1 MLLSVCNCFLNYT
14 LTSLR
19 FSLHNLKKTRFNC
32 EKFLGPL
39 HILTNSHTKERAVV
53 LQCYKFIYF
62 FFQARCIFLAD
73 FKDFKASSAWFHFS
87 QGWCSFVW
95 RLDCFPIMFKASSFQ
110 QWAIALRSEKSL
122 NSSFKSSDY
131 RGDRQKSTPKKLI
144 CSPGTNFHYA
154 LTFISKDTCLVA
166 TLTWILQAQLSGT
179 EQILVSNN

>member
-1 MLLSVCNCFLNYT
+1 M
-14 LTSLR
+14 R

-32 EKFLGPL
+32 EKQF
-39 HILTNSHTKERAVV
+39 SSRATAHFDKFSSYTQRHE
-53 LQCYKFIYF
+53 QCCNVISSFTP
-62 FFQARCIFLAD
+62 RCIFLAD
-73 FKDFKASSAWFHFS
+73 FKDFKGSSAWFHFS

-154 LTFISKDTCLVA
+154 LLTFI
-166 TLTWILQAQLSGT
+166 
-179 EQILVSNN
+179 